1 MAKTSVET
9 QLLQE
14 SVKQLDLNNYCI
26 VTSDTTVRDAIERM
40 RVLHRHCAF
49 VVGEQTRLVGI
60 LTERDVLKKVI
71 DHPETWDAPV
81 TTVMTTDPIS
91 LTDNATAADTL
102 RQMDKGRFR
111 NVPILTSKRAVI
123 GNVTHFALLDYLV
136 SHFPQ
141 AVYNLPPDPDNY
153 ADERDGG

>member
-1 MAKTSVET
+1 MTKIGVEV

-14 SVKQLDLNNYCI
+14 SVKQLDLTNYCL
-26 VTSDTTVRDAIERM
+26 VTSDTTVRDTIETM

-49 VVGEQTRLVGI
+49 IVGEKTHLIGI

-71 DHPETWDAPV
+71 NHPETWDEPV
-81 TTVMTTDPIS
+81 TTVMTKDPIFLS
-91 LTDNATAADTL
+91 DSATAADVL

-111 NVPILTSKRAVI
+111 NVPILTGKQTVI

-136 SHFPQ
+136 AHFPQ